1 MSNEINDRSMKSTK
15 IFSSITQT
23 SSSTT
28 SDGSSDSPPYK
39 SYKLLSDHAPSRRDM
54 KLQEDQSETTY
65 SIQAPRLT
73 SDQRPEVHL
82 RDATNSKTLA
92 TAQVRRSTSAREFAF
107 RLADTSSAYFA
118 WTPVRARSFTE
129 CCFEFRFSG
138 RPYTWIRTHS
148 SDLGASR
155 WTGRCYKLI
164 QGSYDDLKD
173 CGKGE
178 DELEAPGDRHVLMAY
193 NHSPWFDR
201 HAHCAGEIR
210 VYGRRRRGEEMDE
223 CLERAGIITVLGIQ
237 QRERE
242 MRAEA
247 LREMGKT
254 AT

>member
-1 MSNEINDRSMKSTK
+1 MSNDRLMKPTN
-15 IFSSITQT
+15 ILSSITRT

-28 SDGSSDSPPYK
+28 LDGSTDPPPYK

-54 KLQEDQSETTY
+54 KLQEDESETLY

-92 TAQVRRSTSAREFAF
+92 TAQVRRSASAREFAF

-155 WTGRCYKLI
+155 WTGRCYKLV
-164 QGSYDDLKD
+164 QGSYNDLKD
-173 CGKGE
+173 GGKCE
-178 DELEAPGDRHVLMAY
+178 DELEAPDDRHVLMAY

-223 CLERAGIITVLGIQ
+223 CLERAGIITALGIQ
-237 QRERE
+237 QWERE